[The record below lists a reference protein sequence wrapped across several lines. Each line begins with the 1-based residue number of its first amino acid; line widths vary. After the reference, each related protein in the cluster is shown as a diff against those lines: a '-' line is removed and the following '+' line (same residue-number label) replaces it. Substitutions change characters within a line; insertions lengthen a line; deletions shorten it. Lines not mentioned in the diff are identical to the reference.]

1 MTMRQYSL
9 PILVLGLAAAT
20 LAGCGSESATNVPAP
35 DPIEATVGRTAVD
48 PDAPTDEW
56 VAGINQAGWNFHRT
70 LDGNAVSSPVSLG
83 AAFSLLRAGAS
94 EPTDT
99 TLDNIFGFPTGQGAH
114 TGANSVLTS
123 LASATDGSTT
133 LDINNQ
139 LFVRS
144 DPLQP
149 FVDAATAHYGA
160 ALVPMSED
168 NAQAASE
175 INSWTN
181 DKTRGLVPKI
191 VEESTLT
198 DTTKLVIV
206 NTVYLDAKWQHPFEA
221 SLTRPATFH
230 LDESS
235 EVETDFMFTEE
246 PLLLRY
252 AELSRGIAVQ
262 LPYQDGGLAMWLIVP
277 YELAGL
283 EAMEE
288 SLDAATIAAFDSA
301 AREGMV
307 MLSMPKWEFALPPT
321 DLLQTWLCPAGLCM
335 GAPLAEVSPGL
346 QLQFALHGAKI
357 IVDEEGT
364 EAGAATAIG
373 GEESAPPPPDLI
385 INADRPFSYVITHE
399 PTGAIVFVGRVTD
412 PTQS

>member
-1 MTMRQYSL
+1 MRQLSIPFL
-9 PILVLGLAAAT
+9 ALGLVAVT
-20 LAGCGSESATNVPAP
+20 LAGCGSESAVPAP
-35 DPIEATVGRTAVD
+35 DPIEAAVD
-48 PDAPTDEW
+48 RAVVDPGAPADEW
-56 VAGINQAGWNFHRT
+56 VAGINQAGWDFHRT

-94 EPTDT
+94 EPTDA
-99 TLDNIFGFPTGQGAH
+99 TLDNIFGFPLGDGAH
-114 TGANSVLTS
+114 TGANSVLS
-123 LASATDGSTT
+123 NLASATDGSTT

-149 FVDAATAHYGA
+149 FVDTAASHYGA

-198 DTTKLVIV
+198 DSTKLVIV
-206 NTVYLDAKWQHPFEA
+206 NTVYLDAKWQYPFEA
-221 SLTRPATFH
+221 SYTRPSTFH

-235 EVETDFMFTEE
+235 EVQTDFMFTEE
-246 PLLLRY
+246 PLFLRY
-252 AELSRGIAVQ
+252 VELSDSVAVE
-262 LPYQDGGLAMWLIVP
+262 LPYQDGDLAMWLIVP
-277 YELAGL
+277 TEINGL
-283 EAMEE
+283 EAVE
-288 SLDAATIAAFDSA
+288 SELDAAAIADFDDAAF
-301 AREGMV
+301 EGMV

-321 DLLQTWLCPAGLCM
+321 DLLETWLCPAGLCT
-335 GAPLAEVSPGL
+335 GAPLAEITPAL

-373 GEESAPPPPDLI
+373 GDESGPPPPDVI
-385 INADRPFSYVITHE
+385 IDADHPFTYVITHE

-412 PTQS
+412 PTKS